1 MSIGGEADWAGMR
14 RAGAI
19 VRLTLDALA
28 RELRPGVTTGAL
40 DRLAAGIVQEHGAR
54 SAPADTYGFPG
65 TVLISVNDEV
75 VHGVP
80 GGRRIARGDVV
91 SIDVTLEKDG
101 YIADAARTIAVEGA
115 DDEARRLVACA
126 EEAFAEGLAVA
137 RVGNRVNEIGRAVS
151 RAVRA
156 RGFTVVR
163 GLCGH
168 GVGRAIHEE
177 PQVPNEYDR
186 RQRDVLTE
194 GLVIAIEPMVSA
206 GSGAPR
212 TGADGWTIRT
222 RDGSRA
228 AHYEHTVVV
237 TSQGPVVLTGTG

>member
-14 RAGAI
+14 EAGRV

-28 RELRPGVTTGAL
+28 AAVRPGVTTGAL
-40 DRLAAGIVQEHGAR
+40 DRMAAGIVRAHGAR

-91 SIDVTLEKDG
+91 SLDVTLEKDG
-101 YIADAARTIAVEGA
+101 YIADAAQTIAVEGA
-115 DDEARRLVACA
+115 DDEAHRLVACA
-126 EEAFAEGLAVA
+126 EAAFAEGLAAA
-137 RVGNRVNEIGRAVS
+137 RVGRRVSEIGRAVS
-151 RAVRA
+151 RVVRA
-156 RGFTVVR
+156 HGFTVMR

-168 GVGRAIHEE
+168 GVGRAIHEAPE
-177 PQVPNEYDR
+177 VPNEYDR
-186 RQRDVLTE
+186 WQRDVLTE

-206 GSGAPR
+206 GSSSAR
-212 TGADGWTIRT
+212 TGADGWTIST

-237 TSQGPVVLTGTG
+237 TSGGPVLLTA

>member
-1 MSIGGEADWAGMR
+1 MSIGGSADWAGMR
-14 RAGAI
+14 EAGRI

-28 RELRPGVTTGAL
+28 RETRPGITTGAL
-40 DRLAAGIVQEHGAR
+40 DRIAAGLVRAHGAR
-54 SAPADTYGFPG
+54 SAPAETYGFPG

-101 YIADAARTIAVEGA
+101 YIADAARTIAVDGA
-115 DDEARRLVACA
+115 DEEARRLVSCA
-126 EEAFAEGLAVA
+126 EDAFAAGLAAA
-137 RVGNRVNEIGRAVS
+137 RVGQRVSEIGRAVS
-151 RAVRA
+151 RVVRA
-156 RGFTVVR
+156 RGFRVMR

-168 GVGRAIHEE
+168 GVGRAIHEAPE
-177 PQVPNEYDR
+177 VPNEYDPW
-186 RQRDVLTE
+186 QRDVLTE

-206 GSGAPR
+206 GSASAR
-212 TGADGWTIRT
+212 TGTDGWTIST

-237 TSQGPVVLTGTG
+237 TSAGPVVLTAA